1 MSLKIIIFCQSILY
15 LHFSMQDKI
24 KWSCAEYKLRK
35 RTKKKNENKIYII
48 ISYSVVVL
56 AKLSE
61 ITHP

>member
-35 RTKKKNENKIYII
+35 RTKKNENKIYII